1 MHDYLG
7 TVKAVDESI
16 GRILK
21 CLDDEGLTDNTLVI
35 FSSDQ
40 GFYLG
45 EHGWFDKR
53 WIYEESLTTPLI
65 VRWPGVTRAGSR
77 HKAMVSVIDFPET
90 FLEAAGAAIPSDMQ
104 GRSLR
109 PLLQGRTPR
118 DWRTSFYYH
127 YYEFPGAHSVRKHY
141 GVVTDRY
148 KLFHFYEP
156 EINYWT
162 LIDRQRDPN
171 EMKNVYDDPGYA
183 DTRKQLHAELQ
194 RLRTELK
201 VPAQD
206 APASISQKRAPGNSK
221 KKAGGQKK

>member
-7 TVKAVDESI
+7 TVKAVDESV
-16 GRILK
+16 GRMMKYLE
-21 CLDDEGLTDNTLVI
+21 DEGLAENTLVV

-40 GFYLG
+40 GFFLG

-53 WIYEESLTTPLI
+53 WIYEESLTTPLVI
-65 VRWPGVTRAGSR
+65 RWPGITKPGTRNGSI
-77 HKAMVSVIDFPET
+77 VSVLDFPET
-90 FLEAAGAAIPSDMQ
+90 FLDAAGAAIPSDMQ
-104 GRSLR
+104 GRSLK
-109 PLLQGRTPR
+109 PLLQGQTPR

-127 YYEFPGAHSVRKHY
+127 YYEYPGAHSVRKHY

-156 EINYWT
+156 DVNYWT
-162 LIDRQRDPN
+162 LIDRERDPN
-171 EMKNVYDDPGYA
+171 EMKNVYNDPAYA
-183 DTRKQLHAELQ
+183 STQKTLHAELN

-206 APASISQKRAPGNSK
+206 GPDSITPKQMPGAK
-221 KKAGGQKK
+221 KKAGGNKK